1 MLRRELHNLY
11 FAAGLSNRPTIDVR
25 ELTWGHTTDI
35 DAILSAITRA
45 NYDQPT
51 SPDFVLCCDCLY
63 QPAHYA
69 SLAATIVR
77 LGAERTL
84 ISWQPRGRT
93 SPSCRRCAIWTL
105 P

>member
-1 MLRRELHNLY
+1 MLRRELHNLRP
-11 FAAGLSNRPTIDVR
+11 AAGLRTPDYR
-25 ELTWGHTTDI
+25 RAGTDMG
-35 DAILSAITRA
+35 AHHRHRRHPQRHHRA

-84 ISWQPRGRT
+84 IS
-93 SPSCRRCAIWTL
+93 
-105 P
+105 